1 MCGSFKRHGN
11 STKEPKG
18 NSRHGGKKIVKS
30 EMYQVNLTGNYT
42 TKERMGEVKLQ
53 REKKRIKTNE
63 QNLNDL
69 WSKIESS
76 NTHVTGVP
84 ESKER

>member
-1 MCGSFKRHGN
+1 MEILDMG
-11 STKEPKG
+11 E
-18 NSRHGGKKIVKS
+18 KIVKS

>member
-1 MCGSFKRHGN
+1 MCGSYKRHGN
-11 STKEPKG
+11 STKEPNG
-18 NSRHGGKKIVKS
+18 NSRHGGKIVKT
-30 EMYQVNLTGNYT
+30 EMYQINLTGNYT
-42 TKERMGEVKLQ
+42 TKERMSEVELQ

-76 NTHVTGVP
+76 NTQVTGVP
-84 ESKER
+84 ESRER